1 MSNNQIYIVLN
12 GEFQNTLN
20 ANSNKII
27 LAKKN
32 LDNINLDHT
41 LLQTN
46 FERLEDFIKAETIIR
61 SQFSKID
68 DFIIINKDI
77 DLNMISYQFD
87 YNHIKKNYQILI
99 NIIYFINLLV
109 PLFNHKICF
118 VLSLEKDNHY
128 KVHTNNFKLSLLNY
142 LNSLKKDLVKS
153 NNIILKKLD

>member
-27 LAKKN
+27 LAKEN

-46 FERLEDFIKAETIIR
+46 FESLEDFIKAETIIR
-61 SQFSKID
+61 SQFSKVD
-68 DFIIINKDI
+68 DLIIINKDI
-77 DLNMISYQFD
+77 DLNMISYQYD

-128 KVHTNNFKLSLLNY
+128 KVHTNNFKLSLINY

>member
-68 DFIIINKDI
+68 EFIIINKDI

>member
-109 PLFNHKICF
+109 PLFNHKIFF